1 MKKILSRHG
10 ATPSECMD
18 KLYFVEAINDFQTK
32 IYKNQPWKHVEST
45 NATLR
50 LVKHFQRMRRF
61 PESNKNGV
69 DITTGIRL
77 FTAYKP
83 WVRVIVDMFA
93 RGTNSM
99 DDDNFS
105 CNGDCDIICSAY
117 IKSTIGQGK

>member
-1 MKKILSRHG
+1 MNV
-10 ATPSECMD
+10 TQQDE
-18 KLYFVEAINDFQTK
+18 LYFVEANDDFQTK
-32 IYKNQPWKHVEST
+32 IHKNQSWKHIESNT
-45 NATLR
+45 STLLR

-61 PESNKNGV
+61 PKSNKNGV

-83 WVRVIVDMFA
+83 WVRVIVHMFA
-93 RGTNSM
+93 RGTDSV

-105 CNGDCDIICSAY
+105 CNGDCNIICSAN